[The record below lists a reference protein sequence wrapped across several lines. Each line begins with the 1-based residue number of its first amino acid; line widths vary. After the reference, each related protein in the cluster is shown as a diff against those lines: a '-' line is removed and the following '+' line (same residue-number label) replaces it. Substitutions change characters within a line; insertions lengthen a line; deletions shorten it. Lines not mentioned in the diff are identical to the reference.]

1 MIKVTLKTK
10 EDYIK
15 EIKIKGHSLHDDF
28 GRDIVCAAVSSIS
41 ITTVN
46 AIESIDPKAI
56 KYTDKNG
63 LSIFVIKEDIIVN
76 KLLNNMLNLL
86 LELEHDYPENIK
98 IL

>member
-1 MIKVTLKTK
+1 MIKVTVKTK

-15 EIKIKGHSLHDDF
+15 EIKIKGHALYDDF

-46 AIESIDPKAI
+46 AIESINPKAI

>member
-1 MIKVTLKTK
+1 MIKVTVKTK

-15 EIKIKGHSLHDDF
+15 EIKIKGHALHDDF

>member
-1 MIKVTLKTK
+1 MIKVTVKTK

-15 EIKIKGHSLHDDF
+15 EIKIKGHALYDDF

>member
-1 MIKVTLKTK
+1 MIKVNVKTN
-10 EDYIK
+10 EDFIK
-15 EIKIKGHSLHDDF
+15 EIKIKGHALYDDF
-28 GRDIVCAAVSSIS
+28 GKDIVCASVSSIA

-46 AIESIDPKAI
+46 AIESISPKAI

-63 LSIFVIKEDIIVN
+63 LSIFVIKKDEVVN